1 MCVLKAQHMYN
12 SKPNVYKLSSKKMM
26 LIAVYKT
33 PLYTLT
39 YAVNN
44 YYLLAQKTLS
54 TANQKM

>member
-12 SKPNVYKLSSKKMM
+12 SKLNVYKLFSKKLM

-33 PLYTLT
+33 PLYTQT

-54 TANQKM
+54 TATIKM